1 MKAEERRKNIIGM
14 LMASKAP
21 ISGSRLSAELGVS
34 RQIIVQDISII
45 KASGYDILSTH
56 TGYVMQESPLVER
69 VFKVHHTAEQTE
81 EELSCIVELGGTV
94 VDVFVWHKVYGKIS
108 ADLNIFSQHGIAQFL
123 QGIQSGRSTELMH
136 ITDGYHYHTVRADN
150 EHTLDA
156 IEGELRG
163 RGYIVP
169 EP

>member
-1 MKAEERRKNIIGM
+1 MKAEERRKNIVGM

-81 EELSCIVELGGTV
+81 EELSCVTEPFYRT
-94 VDVFVWHKVYGKIS
+94 DK
-108 ADLNIFSQHGIAQFL
+108 A
-123 QGIQSGRSTELMH
+123 RS
-136 ITDGYHYHTVRADN
+136 RADGGAGLGLALCKRIA
-150 EHTLDA
+150 ESHGASLEFSSEMGKGTTVSVQLS
-156 IEGELRG
+156 E
-163 RGYIVP
+163 YKK
-169 EP
+169 